1 MSDFMNDGQTTS
13 TRLMCIALVGVR
25 PADKILMKEYMR
37 LLFGLKVGID
47 WVLVSHPNVDLFLV
61 GSEFRQSSVVIKLLS
76 DQKHKPVLYVS
87 HSDDYEGQLIDD
99 HLFLPVSSLEV
110 LKEWLLASVTMLG
123 GSDKT
128 FNDFS
133 TFEDSSV
140 LNHNISSGD
149 IVNNAYHAIKKSQ
162 AEQAELAQ
170 AQTQAATELSASRAN
185 PENDAIQAKAD
196 ATVAKGAETGSFELN
211 FSSDSQHSNHV
222 VISDT
227 VIRKP
232 PARSTARSLP
242 ISSSTQ
248 TAEGYDCIL
257 KLIEYVQQR
266 VSGLYQITVNKQ
278 LIAII
283 EPSRGRVWSAQR
295 DVNTSSLSLD
305 LNWQLQSYAGQPLA
319 EDKADDLIQYL
330 WQYGWMSTHWLMP
343 LVNDESSYQLEYWI
357 KPVLTIFDNMDDH
370 QPLARIAR
378 QKLLAIMNALE
389 FAPYNIRQLSE
400 LTSTPIKATN
410 KIVASLLFAGSVT
423 AMAQPYQSKST
434 AIFDIAI
441 KPEHSFA
448 KQGSDDDLS
457 SEDDDVKQDIE
468 HNDTNDTSDVLID
481 QQIPT
486 DEFFVD
492 SQPTKP
498 APEQKEKRGFLSRL
512 RNKLGL

>member
-110 LKEWLLASVTMLG
+110 LKEWLLSSVTMLG
-123 GSDKT
+123 GSDKI

-170 AQTQAATELSASRAN
+170 AQTQAVTQAATELSASRAN

-196 ATVAKGAETGSFELN
+196 ATVAKGTETGSFELN

-227 VIRKP
+227 VIRNP

-389 FAPYNIRQLSE
+389 FAPHSIRQLSE
-400 LTSTPIKATN
+400 LTSTPIKVTN

-423 AMAQPYQSKST
+423 AVAQPAST
-434 AIFDIAI
+434 SSAIFDIVI
-441 KPEHSFA
+441 RPEHGFS
-448 KQGSDDDLS
+448 KKDDDAKH
-457 SEDDDVKQDIE
+457 DNA
-468 HNDTNDTSDVLID
+468 HDVLIAP
-481 QQIPT
+481 QIPT

-492 SQPTKP
+492 SQPAKP
-498 APEQKEKRGFLSRL
+498 VPEQKAKQGFLSRL